1 MILGELTSELCDL
14 SDLLEEYLVLPIFSF
29 DFLRKVSTD
38 ETEAK
43 QAIAIAIISPA
54 IYLCNRE
61 MADPYLEE
69 E

>member
-38 ETEAK
+38 ETEA
-43 QAIAIAIISPA
+43 
-54 IYLCNRE
+54 E
-61 MADPYLEE
+61 
-69 E
+69 